1 MNAPAQSAASADE
14 RTPSNSAEKK
24 THAPK
29 FPPSRGLAP
38 VLMMAAGGLLT
49 SIVVS
54 AGMGA
59 ISTGQDATL
68 GSVPKDQLDG
78 AIVSLAGQAAATT
91 ITEIKDCKVP
101 LAFVT
106 VSAEAGATASA
117 STIRLR
123 SGSYISPPLLLTPSP
138 LRVAV
143 PFPAPYPSGK
153 GVLFVEGIA
162 RGLNVWLTPGTH
174 YSQINGPTAINVVW
188 VPKVP
193 PC

>member
-1 MNAPAQSAASADE
+1 MNAPAESAASAGE

-29 FPPSRGLAP
+29 LLPSRGLAP
-38 VLMMAAGGLLT
+38 VLMMAAGGFLT

-54 AGMGA
+54 AGMLA
-59 ISTGQDATL
+59 ISTGQEATL
-68 GSVPKDQLDG
+68 GFVPKDQLDA

-106 VSAEAGATASA
+106 VSAEAGATAS
-117 STIRLR
+117 TIRLR
-123 SGSYISPPLLLTPSP
+123 SGSYLSPPLLLTPSP

-188 VPKVP
+188 APKVP